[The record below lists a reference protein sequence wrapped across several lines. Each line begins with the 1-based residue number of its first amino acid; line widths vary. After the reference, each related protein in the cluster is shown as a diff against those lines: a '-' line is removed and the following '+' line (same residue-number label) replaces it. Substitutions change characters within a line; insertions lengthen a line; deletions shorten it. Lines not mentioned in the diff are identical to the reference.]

1 MALIQEKYCS
11 GTKPLAKF
19 LTVYIEESSTGK
31 GLQVKPIAD
40 YHKSIEDRLEAA
52 NRFVKEQNFQG
63 EVVCDTMRNEAMT
76 RYNAHPERIC
86 IVLDGVLVHTGGKGP
101 LVFYDIDGVIDWLD
115 AALGMEKGWKP
126 PAATTTAGKNTSL
139 DAADSAIDSEVAE
152 QEGECSA

>member
-11 GTKPLAKF
+11 GAKPLAKF

-40 YHKSIEDRLEAA
+40 YHKSMEDRLEAA

-63 EVVCDTMRNEAMT
+63 EVVCDTMRNEAMI

-86 IVLDGVLVHTGGKGP
+86 IVLDGVLVHTGGSGP

-115 AALGMEKGWKP
+115 TALGLEKGLKP
-126 PAATTTAGKNTSL
+126 ATGSSLASGNSESNTSN
-139 DAADSAIDSEVAE
+139 DNVGVEEES
-152 QEGECSA
+152 ECSA

>member
-1 MALIQEKYCS
+1 M
-11 GTKPLAKF
+11 
-19 LTVYIEESSTGK
+19 
-31 GLQVKPIAD
+31 QVKPIAD

-63 EVVCDTMRNEAMT
+63 EVVCDTMLNEAMT

-126 PAATTTAGKNTSL
+126 PAATTSL
-139 DAADSAIDSEVAE
+139 DATGNADNSEDVE
-152 QEGECSA
+152 QEEECSA

>member
-1 MALIQEKYCS
+1 M
-11 GTKPLAKF
+11 
-19 LTVYIEESSTGK
+19 
-31 GLQVKPIAD
+31 QVKPIAD

-63 EVVCDTMRNEAMT
+63 EVVCDTMLNEAMT

-115 AALGMEKGWKP
+115 AALGMEKDWKP
-126 PAATTTAGKNTSL
+126 PAAGKNISL
-139 DAADSAIDSEVAE
+139 DATGNADNSEDVE
-152 QEGECSA
+152 QEEECSA